1 MMIIWAMVSACKRR
15 RSVGDVRKKDDD
27 LGDGE
32 CMLEKTIS
40 W

>member
-15 RSVGDVRKKDDD
+15 RSVGDVRKKDD